1 MERMNALGEI
11 VRSSVPYPVDYMQWA
26 ASNKMVISVKEVPG
40 KLLYFVKQLVLALSN
55 TNFFVLC

>member
-1 MERMNALGEI
+1 MNAFGEI
-11 VRSSVPYPVDYMQWA
+11 VRSRVPYPVDYMQWA

-40 KLLYFVKQLVLALSN
+40 KLLYFVKQLVLALSD